1 MSLTQSRET
10 RDLPNA
16 GAIPLSTHAPF
27 SHPSKLCQGGLLA
40 SSARTALFLRST
52 FVQRVREL
60 QRSFYTSCL
69 QVYQGPWR
77 TPSTVEFPQLG
88 ILHIMKS
95 ANIIFCPVSTISN
108 YLFEVSIKV
117 RSGSGAP
124 LFEFKKGA
132 IATLATFGLLISGSL
147 VPSWV
152 CMNVTYR
159 LEFRGPILRSRLF
172 PKPSREDSCQAQSDE
187 EPSHPSG

>member
-1 MSLTQSRET
+1 MLPSWRRLNLRASNLSEHMHRTSFAMSLTQSRET

-95 ANIIFCPVSTISN
+95 EPISFSALCRQYLIICS
-108 YLFEVSIKV
+108 
-117 RSGSGAP
+117 
-124 LFEFKKGA
+124 
-132 IATLATFGLLISGSL
+132 
-147 VPSWV
+147 
-152 CMNVTYR
+152 
-159 LEFRGPILRSRLF
+159 RSRSKCAAALAHRCSS
-172 PKPSREDSCQAQSDE
+172 SRRALSPRWRPLACSFRDPLSLPGCV
-187 EPSHPSG
+187 